1 MIHFCLEK
9 DQWGD
14 QLVLNDTW
22 PSNMD
27 TLQILG
33 CNLGGVSYHYD
44 VKAWEQVLG
53 HLYDMQA
60 DVFCL
65 SELNL
70 NLYHPHI
77 REKLYEYKYNKDK
90 HIKLHFSCSKP
101 VNRNDQFQMDGTITG
116 VSGRW
121 SGQDISLKLQYPVKD
136 YGQWTISHLK
146 GKDKD
151 YCV

>member
-60 DVFCL
+60 GEMTHI
-65 SELNL
+65 SEHDGSATYSAADFSRDNSM
-70 NLYHPHI
+70 LYYL
-77 REKLYEYKYNKDK
+77 RE
-90 HIKLHFSCSKP
+90 
-101 VNRNDQFQMDGTITG
+101 
-116 VSGRW
+116 
-121 SGQDISLKLQYPVKD
+121 
-136 YGQWTISHLK
+136 
-146 GKDKD
+146 
-151 YCV
+151 